1 MKQNNFQLFFQSWNR
16 LSRLQRSIIYFL
28 SVIMVLTVVYFAWT
42 NDEKPL
48 KIVTVTED
56 ELPHE
61 DDGGVLAQP
70 LSQVGEEPKNR
81 VEIVQRVIENNKP
94 IVDHNKAEEDLDYE
108 DEKMYEG
115 NEPGAAR
122 LNEDNSNQGAEDLDT
137 INKEHDLP
145 KPSLVLPPKDGS
157 LVFRGPTNQRQKAV
171 VDAFKHA
178 WKGYKTYAWGHDH
191 LRPISKGAINLCSN
205 FNAKVI

>member
-1 MKQNNFQLFFQSWNR
+1 MESASPQKRSFTRVSTDRIVYCQTDYNLQTKFCCCVFNQNFQLLFQSWKR

-28 SVIMVLTVVYFAWT
+28 SVIMVLTVVYFAWV

-56 ELPHE
+56 ELPHV

-70 LSQVGEEPKNR
+70 LSQAEEEPKNR
-81 VEIVQRVIENNKP
+81 VELVQRVIENNKP
-94 IVDHNKAEEDLDYE
+94 IVDHNKGEEDLDYE

-115 NEPGAAR
+115 NEPGAR
-122 LNEDNSNQGAEDLDT
+122 LNEDSNQAGEDAEDLD
-137 INKEHDLP
+137 INKEPIPP

-157 LVFRGPTNQRQKAV
+157 LVFR
-171 VDAFKHA
+171 
-178 WKGYKTYAWGHDH
+178 
-191 LRPISKGAINLCSN
+191 
-205 FNAKVI
+205 

>member
-1 MKQNNFQLFFQSWNR
+1 
-16 LSRLQRSIIYFL
+16 
-28 SVIMVLTVVYFAWT
+28 MVLTVVYFAWA

-61 DDGGVLAQP
+61 DGGVLAQP
-70 LSQVGEEPKNR
+70 LSQVEEEPKNR
-81 VEIVQRVIENNKP
+81 VELVQRVIENNKP
-94 IVDHNKAEEDLDYE
+94 IVDQNKAEEDLDYE

-115 NEPGAAR
+115 NEPAVK
-122 LNEDNSNQGAEDLDT
+122 DSNQAVEESEDLD
-137 INKEHDLP
+137 IKKEHKNTWNP
-145 KPSLVLPPKDGS
+145 KPPLVLPPKDGS

-191 LRPISKGAINLCSN
+191 LRPISKGTTVYNVQINAS
-205 FNAKVI
+205 VM